1 MDKIHFELMVKRM
14 QNIVCDEEQQ
24 QWTETREWRRD
35 IGRTYGVLK
44 IQDEGFVKHIETSK

>member
-1 MDKIHFELMVKRM
+1 MVKRK